1 MGGEGV
7 GGGGFERR
15 GELGEGAGTFSA
27 VPECPSLLSVT
38 CCWLYLSGPCL
49 PLCTWR

>member
-1 MGGEGV
+1 MDDRGRGQVRWGG
-7 GGGGFERR
+7 
-15 GELGEGAGTFSA
+15 AFSV

-49 PLCTWR
+49 PPCT